1 MVLSSGQPRDL
12 FFYGTLMDAD
22 VRRLVL
28 GASAERLRLEP
39 ARLHGYRRMAKDR
52 STAPLLVPGPGMWVE
67 GLLARGLDRTQ
78 VARLCHFEG
87 RNYRLAPCALRLD
100 GRQHA
105 AAFVFL
111 GAARLPRARRA
122 WRLAPWQRRHKRA
135 FLRLMGLWMAAYR
148 EAAYLARGRTA
159 GIKRWAMRE

>member
-1 MVLSSGQPRDL
+1 MVLSSGQPMDL
-12 FFYGTLMDAD
+12 FFYGTLLDVD

-28 GASAERLRLEP
+28 GVSAERLRLEP

-67 GLLARGLDRTQ
+67 GLLARGLDRPQ
-78 VARLCHFEG
+78 MARLCHFEG
-87 RNYRLAPCALRLD
+87 RNY
-100 GRQHA
+100 
-105 AAFVFL
+105 
-111 GAARLPRARRA
+111 
-122 WRLAPWQRRHKRA
+122 RLAPWQRRHKRA